1 MFGNKPVKHPCLAAG
16 VVQAM
21 PKQCVLPGIG
31 EIRVKRKKLA
41 AVAKGHDLR
50 PGGDRHLIF
59 LNGRWDLRVIN
70 PVQVTGKDRG
80 KKFAADGLQA
90 QTCLPAD

>member
-1 MFGNKPVKHPCLAAG
+1 MYYFISDPHFGHENIL
-16 VVQAM
+16 
-21 PKQCVLPGIG
+21 
-31 EIRVKRKKLA
+31 KLA

-70 PVQVTGKDRG
+70 PVQVTGVGRG
-80 KKFAADGLQA
+80 KKFGADGPQA